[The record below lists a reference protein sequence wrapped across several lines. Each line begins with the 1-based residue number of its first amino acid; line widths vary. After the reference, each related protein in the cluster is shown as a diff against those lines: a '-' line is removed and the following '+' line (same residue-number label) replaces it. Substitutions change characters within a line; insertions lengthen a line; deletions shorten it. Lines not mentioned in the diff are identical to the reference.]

1 MGTLS
6 GTLSFFLIPVFHL
19 PSNRHI
25 PRYRYYVEGL
35 NNKRVKERI

>member
-6 GTLSFFLIPVFHL
+6 GTLSVILVPVFHL
-19 PSNRHI
+19 PSDRHI
-25 PRYRYYVEGL
+25 LRYRYFVEGL